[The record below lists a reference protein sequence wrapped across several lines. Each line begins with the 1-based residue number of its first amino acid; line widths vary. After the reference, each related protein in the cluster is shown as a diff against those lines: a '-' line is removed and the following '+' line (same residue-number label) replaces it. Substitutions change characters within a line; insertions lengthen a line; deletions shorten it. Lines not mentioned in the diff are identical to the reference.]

1 MPTDIPALIERL
13 NRKCDLASVGDR
25 CELAFPDKHSTC
37 GPVEWCA
44 ACDAAAA
51 LAEQAAE
58 LKDAWNMADA
68 QGEKLDALLAS
79 KDWPHSPNTCACS
92 YDKPDAVCMV
102 HSPQVTALRRQLA
115 EAREVVEA
123 LVNKLDEVAPAI
135 TAAFLLQQIHTK
147 VYDGPTYEAEL
158 SRARQWLA
166 STEKS

>member
-58 LKDAWNMADA
+58 IKR
-68 QGEKLDALLAS
+68 
-79 KDWPHSPNTCACS
+79 
-92 YDKPDAVCMV
+92 
-102 HSPQVTALRRQLA
+102 LRA
-115 EAREVVEA
+115 GH
-123 LVNKLDEVAPAI
+123 DEVLESLREIMGAVSWFVSQPERWE
-135 TAAFLLQQIHTK
+135 AAK
-147 VYDGPTYEAEL
+147 A
-158 SRARQWLA
+158 RARQWLA
-166 STEKS
+166 STEGTTRDSTTDTPEPDNA